1 MANDQMNFEFQGKT
15 LRTVVIDG
23 KPWFVAKDVCLI
35 LDIHNQKDAVSGFK
49 GKEKQIVSIT
59 DYIGN
64 RHGTLAISEAA
75 VYELISKSRKEQA
88 MEFREWM
95 MEEVLLRL
103 PRRLNRKE
111 SRVDDFSQRMSSR
124 EIAELLEKEH
134 SDVFQEI
141 KTLICQGPIDT
152 PNFGVAEYTDTAG
165 KLNLEYFLDSKAVM
179 ELISGYDAV
188 LRAKVI
194 RRWRELEEDEAKP
207 SAHPPLLPSEIAL
220 RKFEALKGIAELCGL
235 KGDEA
240 VLAADNAM
248 KRIYGPSP
256 LGNYAD

>member
-1 MANDQMNFEFQGKT
+1 M
-15 LRTVVIDG
+15 
-23 KPWFVAKDVCLI
+23 CLI

-111 SRVDDFSQRMSSR
+111 LRPVDFGQRMSSR
-124 EIAELLEKEH
+124 EIAELTEKEH
-134 SDVFQEI
+134 SDVFQDI

-152 PNFGVAEYTDTAG
+152 PNFGVAEYTDAAG
-165 KLNLEYFLDSKAVM
+165 KLNLEYFLDFKAVM
-179 ELISGYDAV
+179 ELINGYDAV

-194 RRWRELEEDEAKP
+194 RRWRELEEGEVKPAIFPSLTQKELEARDLK
-207 SAHPPLLPSEIAL
+207 AKMETFKVW
-220 RKFEALKGIAELCGL
+220 REAAELFGL
-235 KGDEA
+235 KGDQA
-240 VLAADNAM
+240 VLAAHRAVRNLHD
-248 KRIYGPSP
+248 ISP
-256 LGNYAD
+256 LGNHVD